1 MNQNDGCSYAALLKN
16 DEDFINNR
24 IARALRAVLCETAK
38 AVQRTGKR
46 EVDKAADSLKPE
58 PLVLLLDG
66 AWGAGKSRVLEQLRR
81 LLSLS
86 NWCEGTRNPIVVQL
100 NAWRY
105 QGMSPLWFALITVC
119 IKRLL
124 REKSLGY
131 GARVRMWWSHAW
143 RFGVARR
150 SLRWIAL
157 LFMFLLLWFG
167 TARVLPRLGFD
178 LDWLTWLSFAGSFAS
193 IAALI
198 WESIRQLLAEA
209 NDRPTAAVRF
219 THDPVRAVADF
230 FEHEIDAYLKGPVVI
245 LIEDLDRCDVDVVVE
260 FLAALQTLVRGPK
273 LTYIVA
279 ADRRWLRDCIDA
291 HYIRQRQPIVPP
303 DATVGDLFLEKI
315 FQMVITVPRLSF
327 PVAKKY
333 AHSVIRGSLEVEAGA
348 GSPGGEAELPPA
360 RGADGMKAGAGSPGG
375 EAQSPPARGANEMK
389 AGAGSPG
396 GEAQPPPARGGK
408 EVEAGAGSPGGEAQP
423 TPAPGG
429 KEVEA
434 GAGLDAGEQSQG
446 AHPVKEDWLREDL
459 DAALPHLQG
468 NPRLIRRAS
477 AELWYRVV
485 LQAQFVVPRRD
496 DYRYLAGCTVLR
508 IRWPL
513 IAEHIEDPSNNPA
526 DVGLAASS
534 LWHAGG
540 PSPHPVPSRVASLAA
555 TPAWRAFARSDLL
568 PHDPEKLQQYLALGR
583 AAG

>member
-1 MNQNDGCSYAALLKN
+1 MLSLRHSDG
-16 DEDFINNR
+16 DFINNR
-24 IARALRAVLCETAK
+24 IASAIHAVLCETGK
-38 AVQRTGKR
+38 AAR
-46 EVDKAADSLKPE
+46 EQMANGDANQAADSLKPE

-66 AWGAGKSRVLEQLRR
+66 AWGAGKTRILEQLRS
-81 LLSLS
+81 LLSNQEL
-86 NWCEGTRNPIVVQL
+86 CKDVPVPIVVEL

-131 GARVRMWWSHAW
+131 GSRVRMWWSHAW

-245 LIEDLDRCDVDVVVE
+245 LIEDLDRCDVDVGVE

-291 HYIRQRQPIVPP
+291 HYIRQRQPIVSP

-348 GSPGGEAELPPA
+348 GAA
-360 RGADGMKAGAGSPGG
+360 GG
-375 EAQSPPARGANEMK
+375 EAQSPPAPGVNE
-389 AGAGSPG
+389 
-396 GEAQPPPARGGK
+396 
-408 EVEAGAGSPGGEAQP
+408 V
-423 TPAPGG
+423 
-429 KEVEA
+429 
-434 GAGLDAGEQSQG
+434 
-446 AHPVKEDWLREDL
+446 WLREDL

-526 DVGLAASS
+526 DVGLVASS

-540 PSPHPVPSRVASLAA
+540 PSPHPGPTRVASLAA
-555 TPAWRAFARSDLL
+555 TPAWQAFARSDLL